1 MKAVYVNEE
10 YFKKIKI
17 EAATTGK
24 KIQDIIEETM
34 NLYFNNK
41 GNKKWTK

>member
-17 EAATTGK
+17 EAATTDK
-24 KIQDIIEETM
+24 KIQDIIEEII
-34 NLYFNNK
+34 NLYFINK
-41 GNKKWTK
+41 DDEKWTK

>member
-17 EAATTGK
+17 EAATTNK
-24 KIQDIIEETM
+24 KIQNIIEEIM
-34 NLYFNNK
+34 SLYFNNK
-41 GNKKWTK
+41 DNK